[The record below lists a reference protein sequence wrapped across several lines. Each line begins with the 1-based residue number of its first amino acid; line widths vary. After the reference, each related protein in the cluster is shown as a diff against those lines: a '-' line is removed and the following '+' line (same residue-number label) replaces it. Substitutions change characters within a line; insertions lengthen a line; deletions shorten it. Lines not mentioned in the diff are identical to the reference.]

1 MSMKKILITP
11 RSLSDLSHPAL
22 EMLRSANYEVIGST
36 PGQTPTEEELI
47 SLMGSTVGWL
57 ATAAL
62 ISDNRFDEIT
72 RLVEEVVKTT
82 QQI

>member
-1 MSMKKILITP
+1 MTMQKILITP

-22 EMLRSANYEVIGST
+22 EMLRSASYEVIGSA

-47 SLMGSTVGWL
+47 SLMSGTWL
-57 ATAAL
+57 ATTAL
-62 ISDNRFDEIT
+62 INDNRFEEIT
-72 RLVEEVVKTT
+72 RLVEEVVNTT